1 MIKVETSSL
10 RNGVAMPKI
19 GLGTFPCKGE
29 ELVQGIASAIALGYR
44 AFDTGTHY
52 ENEPDIAAGI
62 RLSGEDRKNLF
73 ITSKFWN
80 VNPGYDHAMR
90 AFENS
95 LKLLETDYVDLY
107 LIHFPNLALH
117 VETWRAL
124 EQIYKDKRARAIGV
138 SNFLPHHLEVLKDN
152 CEIIPMVN
160 QIEAHPYYL
169 DLRTIEYCRR
179 NSIQVEA
186 YCPLACPGICG
197 TSLLQ
202 EPIVENIAKRH
213 GKKPAQV
220 VLRYLLQLDII
231 PIPKTMNPK
240 RQAENLDVFDF
251 TLTQEDIKQMEVLN
265 CKKRLSFDP
274 DTFVGE

>member
-117 VETWRAL
+117 VETWKAL
-124 EQIYKDKRARAIGV
+124 EQIY
-138 SNFLPHHLEVLKDN
+138 N
-152 CEIIPMVN
+152 CLL
-160 QIEAHPYYL
+160 YTSSL
-169 DLRTIEYCRR
+169 F
-179 NSIQVEA
+179 
-186 YCPLACPGICG
+186 CPLLGMLVMVCA
-197 TSLLQ
+197 TYKTD
-202 EPIVENIAKRH
+202 A
-213 GKKPAQV
+213 
-220 VLRYLLQLDII
+220 I
-231 PIPKTMNPK
+231 PEHTPQIM
-240 RQAENLDVFDF
+240 
-251 TLTQEDIKQMEVLN
+251 
-265 CKKRLSFDP
+265 
-274 DTFVGE
+274 